1 MKIYFIVQII
11 TCVTLLTAILIC
23 VLLKNDNIL
32 SQVNEI
38 ITDSSLI
45 HRIEY
50 DIASLIYHVL
60 E

>member
-11 TCVTLLTAILIC
+11 TCVTLLTAIIIC

>member
-1 MKIYFIVQII
+1 MKIYFIAQII
-11 TCVTLLTAILIC
+11 TSFALFAAVLIC
-23 VLLKNDNIL
+23 ILLNMDAFL

-38 ITDSSLI
+38 ITDSTLI